1 MPPIAHVPGILLQP
15 EPRWRLIE
23 GESGSAAR
31 LLLGYVAVLAL
42 IPVAA
47 WVVGVSIIG
56 VPVPTGTFRVPVATA
71 VASVAIGYVASFAI
85 VYLVAFVADALA
97 PTFDSKRNF
106 ANALKLSVYSHTPF
120 FVAGI
125 FFLYPRL
132 RFVTYFLGFYGLYLA
147 WVGLPVLLKTPREK
161 SLTFAIAILMSAVIV
176 SIILGIVVNQVS
188 GITGARRTL
197 PI

>member
-47 WVVGVSIIG
+47 WVIGVSIIG

-71 VASVAIGYVASFAI
+71 IASVAIGYVASFAI

-188 GITGARRTL
+188 GITGARRML